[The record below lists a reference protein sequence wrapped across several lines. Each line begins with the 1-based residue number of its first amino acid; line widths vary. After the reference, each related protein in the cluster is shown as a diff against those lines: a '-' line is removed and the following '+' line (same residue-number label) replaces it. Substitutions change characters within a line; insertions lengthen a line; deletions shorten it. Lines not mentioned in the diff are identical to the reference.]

1 MGSCKK
7 FIQERKRGRLNI
19 IKHDKYVDV
28 LYSKIKA
35 EYYSVERNVRIY
47 SKKKR
52 NRQRLVA
59 EIDILAFKEG
69 KYDIYEV
76 KCSHRFYKA
85 RRQLEKI
92 KKLLHKESK
101 MINNS
106 FFYCGESKMLM
117 NMNS

>member
-1 MGSCKK
+1 M
-7 FIQERKRGRLNI
+7 QEFDTGQKRGRLKI
-19 IKHDKYVDV
+19 IKHDKYVDA

-35 EYYSVERNVRIY
+35 DYELVERNVPVY
-47 SKKKR
+47 SSKKR
-52 NRQRLVA
+52 NKKRLVA

-76 KCSHRFYKA
+76 KCSYRFYKA
-85 RRQLEKI
+85 RRQLAKI
-92 KKLLHKESK
+92 RKLLHKESK

-106 FFYCGESKMLM
+106 FFYCGESKTLM